1 MIGYIFQVKSSRR
14 SCTRREPSG
23 MASFEF
29 QWAKRKYT
37 DTQWGEK
44 PAGWRNQ
51 GLSMEKMRVEK
62 VSAPMGS
69 QWIDAILTGHPRRWR
84 PIRRWLAMRLRLVV
98 MVLQM
103 RRRRVWRRCDAA
115 QRAAKAATQ
124 IGHSTRRRTGSDQ
137 VCRRCWRRRRRR
149 LGWSGRLMVVV
160 VVVVRGRWRRL
171 AARSR
176 QFAGTEFE
184 FALRLRWLARLKFQR
199 RSQRRRAGRRLFAF
213 APGEA
218 LQSRAHRP
226 QIGRAAVQ
234 SERRRPTTSGR
245 LRFQRQRLLLQRCRR
260 SVAQNRRRIRRRR
273 HHRSTGDRFDHS
285 LALCEP
291 QKVLQFGWSRLE
303 RIQNT
308 WWRFGKRNF
317 HEIRGR
323 RRTWKSGLSPWR
335 SNDGWRCLWS
345 KKLRRKIGGGERERK
360 RERSTIN
367 GEKKHLPLDESAQS
381 LNEWVEE
388 ARESSD
394 DQQPTQ
400 FFFHPPGRTR
410 LFNWIR
416 PSFAHQDA
424 LDHRRKAAGKIWRDV
439 NRN

>member
-1 MIGYIFQVKSSRR
+1 
-14 SCTRREPSG
+14 
-23 MASFEF
+23 
-29 QWAKRKYT
+29 
-37 DTQWGEK
+37 
-44 PAGWRNQ
+44 
-51 GLSMEKMRVEK
+51 
-62 VSAPMGS
+62 
-69 QWIDAILTGHPRRWR
+69 
-84 PIRRWLAMRLRLVV
+84 MRLRLVV

-285 LALCEP
+285 LALIEDSTDGR
-291 QKVLQFGWSRLE
+291 QSRRLSHSVA
-303 RIQNT
+303 
-308 WWRFGKRNF
+308 F
-317 HEIRGR
+317 HRAKQR
-323 RRTWKSGLSPWR
+323 RRYSCSVLLCPSGLGCSFEGRFRRNRFALLRLLVSPR
-335 SNDGWRCLWS
+335 PI
-345 KKLRRKIGGGERERK
+345 KL
-360 RERSTIN
+360 N
-367 GEKKHLPLDESAQS
+367 GKPVD
-381 LNEWVEE
+381 
-388 ARESSD
+388 
-394 DQQPTQ
+394 
-400 FFFHPPGRTR
+400 
-410 LFNWIR
+410 
-416 PSFAHQDA
+416 
-424 LDHRRKAAGKIWRDV
+424 
-439 NRN
+439 